1 MIQIPVG
8 KELRINVNTSPVTDQ
23 KMIIEED
30 IAFSL
35 SSTFNPLLSGGN
47 TKLVDLVGGL
57 SKELT
62 GKGFSGQFK
71 QMGIQVWEGT
81 APLSL
86 KITVGFY
93 LDKENPD
100 GKTQVYEPAIALAKL
115 PLPEE
120 GSNGNLIPPGPTLLS
135 SITGSQKGK
144 GAKIISVEVGKILYL
159 KSAIVKAAE
168 PIFSNETDTNDYP
181 IWSKVSLDI
190 MSTMTATST
199 ILDDRSSNG
208 SASGT
213 RRGGGTI

>member
-1 MIQIPVG
+1 MIQVPVG
-8 KELRINVNTSPVTDQ
+8 KELRINVNTHPVTNQ

-35 SSTFNPLLSGGN
+35 SSTFNPLLGGGN
-47 TKLVDLVGGL
+47 TKLVDLIGGL

-62 GKGFSGQFK
+62 GFGFSGQFK
-71 QMGIQVWEGT
+71 QMGIQIWEGT

-93 LDKENPD
+93 LDKEKPN
-100 GKTQVYEPAIALAKL
+100 GKIQVYEPAIALAKL

-120 GSNGNLIPPGPTLLS
+120 GEFGNLIPPGPTILS
-135 SITGSQKGK
+135 AIKGEQTGK
-144 GAKIISVEVGKILYL
+144 GGRVISVEVGKILYL

-168 PIFSNETDTNDYP
+168 PIFSNETDEDDYP

-190 MSTMTATST
+190 MSTMTATTT
-199 ILDDRSSNG
+199 ILDDRT
-208 SASGT
+208 T
-213 RRGGGTI
+213 RGAR